1 MQGYCIVCNKKLRK
15 IGPDRKNGSLNHK
28 DWDTRKTHYHLYVAE
43 RLNKDLEK
51 LALKFYADKYVG
63 VEVEFLDDV

>member
-28 DWDTRKTHYHLYVAE
+28 DWDTRKTHRLCYHLYVAE

-51 LALKFYADKYVG
+51 EALKFYTTRC
-63 VEVEFLDDV
+63 VEVDFLDV